1 MYIYHWIIHICFPLL
16 GCDINNIGGKDLVF
30 VLDTSISLAEYYNQ
44 LRQFTTNITSMLD
57 IGLEESLVG
66 LILYS
71 TDATIHFNL
80 LEHTNVSTLLQAL
93 DTFPSTSGTSNT
105 HLALSLLLRSA
116 QNGRLGLRE
125 GRPHAAIIVTDGKFT
140 SEEETLRQANQLR
153 SANIFEVYAVGIGNV
168 DFGGLNK
175 IASSPSLVF
184 TTLDFSFTTIEQ
196 KIIQQLCLCK

>member
-1 MYIYHWIIHICFPLL
+1 M
-16 GCDINNIGGKDLVF
+16 F

-125 GRPHAAIIVTDGKFT
+125 GRPHVAIIVTDGKST
-140 SEEETLRQANQLR
+140 RGEEAFRQANKLHR
-153 SANIFEVYAVGIGNV
+153 ANIFDVYTVGIGDV
-168 DFGGLNK
+168 DVEGLNE
-175 IASSPSLVF
+175 IASSPSSVF
-184 TTLDFSFTTIEQ
+184 TTDIFSLAAIEQ
-196 KIIQQLCLCK
+196 RIIQRLCLSKHKHTY